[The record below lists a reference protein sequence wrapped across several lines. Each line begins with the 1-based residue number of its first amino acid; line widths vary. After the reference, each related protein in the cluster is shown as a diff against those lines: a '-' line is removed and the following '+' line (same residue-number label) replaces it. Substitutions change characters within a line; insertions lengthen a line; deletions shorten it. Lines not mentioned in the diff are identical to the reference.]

1 MELKKQKQQRKKKN
15 KMKITLGT
23 KDLEKIVKDYAHTN
37 YPGKDIQV
45 AITNKR
51 NGVDVVIDL
60 EEQEINETEDSCV
73 PDFGW
78 AQKEEVSRS
87 IDGNQEEDI
96 QL

>member
-37 YPGKDIQV
+37 YPGKDINV

-51 NGVDVVIDL
+51 NGVEVAIDL
-60 EEQEINETEDSCV
+60 EEPEFVEDKDTCGPNYNVASE
-73 PDFGW
+73 
-78 AQKEEVSRS
+78 EEVSRN
-87 IDGNQEEDI
+87 IDDNQEEGSD
-96 QL
+96 L

>member
-37 YPGKDIQV
+37 YPGKDISI

-51 NGVDVVIDL
+51 NGVEVVIDL
-60 EEQEINETEDSCV
+60 EEPEVNKTEDVCAA
-73 PDFGW
+73 DFEL
-78 AQKEEVSRS
+78 AQKEEVSRN
-87 IDGNQEEDI
+87 IDDNQEESSDF
-96 QL
+96 

>member
-51 NGVDVVIDL
+51 NGVEVVIDL
-60 EEQEINETEDSCV
+60 EEPEVCRCEDDCV
-73 PDFGW
+73 PDFGYK
-78 AQKEEVSRS
+78 QKEEV
-87 IDGNQEEDI
+87 IMDANYTEEEDSNF
-96 QL
+96 

>member
-1 MELKKQKQQRKKKN
+1 
-15 KMKITLGT
+15 MKITLGT

-37 YPGKDIQV
+37 YPGKDINV

-60 EEQEINETEDSCV
+60 EEQEIDETEDSCV

-87 IDGNQEEDI
+87 IDGNQEEDT
-96 QL
+96 QH

>member
-37 YPGKDIQV
+37 YPGKDINV

-51 NGVDVVIDL
+51 NGVEVVIDL
-60 EEQEINETEDSCV
+60 EEPEFVEDKDSCV

-78 AQKEEVSRS
+78 AQKEDDDSN
-87 IDGNQEEDI
+87 IDDIQEESSDF
-96 QL
+96 